1 MGASSLLTELLWEA
15 LGAAKEGVRQTEPA
29 IWLTTTW
36 DSTQQLMRVCVP
48 PGLVGSG
55 KGEDFEQ

>member
-1 MGASSLLTELLWEA
+1 MGALLLLTELLWEA
-15 LGAAKEGVRQTEPA
+15 LGAAKEGVRQTEPG

-48 PGLVGSG
+48 RAWWAPAKV
-55 KGEDFEQ
+55 KTEQ